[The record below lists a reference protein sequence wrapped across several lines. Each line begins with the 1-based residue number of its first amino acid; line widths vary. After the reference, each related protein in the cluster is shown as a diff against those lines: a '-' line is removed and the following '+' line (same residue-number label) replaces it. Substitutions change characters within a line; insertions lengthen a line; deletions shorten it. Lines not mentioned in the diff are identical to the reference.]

1 MSRFFHG
8 PRRGPLP
15 IRFDRYSDPATLH
28 EAKLASW
35 ALAAGARLPQPGAP
49 PRRLHRGMLP
59 DMPPPEQPTPRAARP
74 PLSVRL
80 LQALKTVFG
89 AGKAAAPAAAP
100 AATVA
105 DGSNITYIDLTGA
118 GAAAAK
124 AAGDAQPVRSR
135 AA

>member
-15 IRFDRYSDPATLH
+15 IRFDRHSDPATLH

-35 ALAAGARLPQPGAP
+35 ALAAGARLPQSGAP
-49 PRRLHRGMLP
+49 PRRPHRGMLP
-59 DMPPPEQPTPRAARP
+59 DVPTPEQPPPRAARP
-74 PLSVRL
+74 PLSARL
-80 LQALKTVFG
+80 LQALKSVFG
-89 AGKAAAPAAAP
+89 ADKAAAPAGTP
-100 AATVA
+100 AVAVA

-118 GAAAAK
+118 AAAK
-124 AAGDAQPVRSR
+124 AAGDAPPIRSR